1 MCFDPQP
8 HACLLAAWGLLEP
21 YCLRQ
26 THSLP
31 RGRQEDAMDLTDTP
45 SSSFLPQLAGSAN
58 AKKKKKVF
66 FCASEL
72 NAD

>member
-8 HACLLAAWGLLEP
+8 LLAARGELEP
-21 YCLRQ
+21 CCLRQ

-31 RGRQEDAMDLTDTP
+31 RGRQEGAMDLTDTP

-58 AKKKKKVF
+58 AKNKQINK
-66 FCASEL
+66 
-72 NAD
+72 